1 MTVQSLRTT
10 SYASTSFDY
19 YCGHADMPASFL
31 FFRAAL
37 LIYAADDVID
47 ALPDL
52 SGKVSSV
59 LVQSML
65 VQSTLGQSMLFHVQS
80 MLVQSM
86 LVQAMLVQ
94 SSFLAPPPFRIT
106 Y

>member
-1 MTVQSLRTT
+1 MTVQSLRTA

-65 VQSTLGQSMLFHVQS
+65 VQSMLFHVQS